1 MLANIKK
8 SLVVLLLLI
17 NVFFVGQDWVA
28 STNIADRGAH
38 ALDYWEAQMALVRD
52 SLPIKRGVVG
62 YISEQDVPG
71 AEYGLW
77 DIETEFF
84 LTQYAL
90 APLIVKKG
98 IVAEWNVVVLS
109 NKDLAI
115 WAKTYTGQYK
125 IIDVEG
131 KVHVLH
137 RLEAP

>member
-8 SLVVLLLLI
+8 SLVILLLLI

-28 STNIADRGAH
+28 STNIADRGTD
-38 ALDYWEAQMALVRD
+38 ALDCWEAQMALVRD

-137 RLEAP
+137 RLETP

>member
-17 NVFFVGQDWVA
+17 NVFFVGQAWVA
-28 STNIADRGAH
+28 STNIADRGTD
-38 ALDYWEAQMALVRD
+38 ALDRWESQMARVRD
-52 SLPIKRGVVG
+52 ALPIKRGVVG

-71 AEYGLW
+71 AEYGFW
-77 DIETEFF
+77 DTETEFF